1 MVNVV
6 KLNRGI
12 VGTFTVAGMIDPDDV
27 VEVNL

>member
-12 VGTFTVAGMIDPDDV
+12 VGTFAVAGMIDPGDV
-27 VEVNL
+27 V